1 MDRKNRS
8 MTNKSSDK
16 SYGFFDSLT
25 SNLMKEGSAN
35 DDPLQEWRL
44 KYDNESAARH
54 ALYAARM
61 QLNGI

>member
-1 MDRKNRS
+1 
-8 MTNKSSDK
+8 
-16 SYGFFDSLT
+16 
-25 SNLMKEGSAN
+25 MKEGSAN

-61 QLNGI
+61 QLNGK